1 MFHFSLAKL
10 HYDKIGLCHWSQVN
24 EVEVSLVVVLL
35 AFKSND
41 LSLNTLAIV
50 RKVQAH
56 ISRDHGKER
65 CEFSLILLLSKLTS
79 TKSYFGYLT
88 IPLTNYFRPNKWCTW
103 NKLVRYKDKAKKC
116 IKTSK
121 MFTHTHYTHEFAH
134 KTVHPTSYRFP
145 NRTKTERPIRDK
157 YRDHAKRADWDE
169 VYKDVVLNSLCV

>member
-1 MFHFSLAKL
+1 MLHFSLAKL

-103 NKLVRYKDKAKKC
+103 NKLVRYKDKAKKKLQKCSPTLTSLHTKRC
-116 IKTSK
+116 IQQVIDFRIEQKQN
-121 MFTHTHYTHEFAH
+121 A
-134 KTVHPTSYRFP
+134 P
-145 NRTKTERPIRDK
+145 
-157 YRDHAKRADWDE
+157 
-169 VYKDVVLNSLCV
+169 